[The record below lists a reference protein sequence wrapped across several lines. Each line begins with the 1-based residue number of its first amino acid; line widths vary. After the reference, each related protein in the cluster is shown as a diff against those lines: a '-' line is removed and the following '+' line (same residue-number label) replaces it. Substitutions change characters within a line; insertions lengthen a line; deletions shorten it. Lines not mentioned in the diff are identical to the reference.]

1 MSQCDCRQM
10 HVTSCGINSVYHHI
24 HIWLF
29 PNRLPE
35 TALLWWA
42 LRQSSTS
49 MEPQFLTEG
58 QFRNTFWAPP
68 KFTLRTRVSYAA
80 ITQDNPRYW
89 QPAVFSGKISPTNPA
104 VQVAQNLAYPSSD
117 AYLELT
123 WALPRAAPADT
134 NLEEL
139 ESRNIIPP
147 LGNYL
152 LVATGGEKGALV
164 PGRVAHQKL
173 NLRNIGKIR
182 PLWNSV
188 PFVQCPSGKQ
198 PLSISQEGF
207 LSSHS
212 ITRKILPQDWGA
224 DFFSPLDLKKTCHML
239 IIR

>member
-1 MSQCDCRQM
+1 MQQLPKTLAARSVLWEDQPYKSSCSGGTKLGLSQLRC
-10 HVTSCGINSVYHHI
+10 
-24 HIWLF
+24 LF
-29 PNRLPE
+29 
-35 TALLWWA
+35 
-42 LRQSSTS
+42 
-49 MEPQFLTEG
+49 
-58 QFRNTFWAPP
+58 
-68 KFTLRTRVSYAA
+68 
-80 ITQDNPRYW
+80 
-89 QPAVFSGKISPTNPA
+89 
-104 VQVAQNLAYPSSD
+104 SD
-117 AYLELT
+117 GELT

-134 NLEEL
+134 HLEEL

-188 PFVQCPSGKQ
+188 PFVQRPSGKQ

-212 ITRKILPQDWGA
+212 ITRKILPQDWGT

>member
-1 MSQCDCRQM
+1 MDI
-10 HVTSCGINSVYHHI
+10 TSCGINSVYHHI

-35 TALLWWA
+35 TALLWWAKGSA

-117 AYLELT
+117 AYLVME
-123 WALPRAAPADT
+123 
-134 NLEEL
+134 N
-139 ESRNIIPP
+139 S
-147 LGNYL
+147 
-152 LVATGGEKGALV
+152 
-164 PGRVAHQKL
+164 PGLSQ
-173 NLRNIGKIR
+173 G
-182 PLWNSV
+182 
-188 PFVQCPSGKQ
+188 Q
-198 PLSISQEGF
+198 PLQTQTWRSWSHGTSSLLWGIICWWPQEGKREHWSLGELLTKSWIWEILGKYGHCEIQF
-207 LSSHS
+207 PLCNVRQGNSHS
-212 ITRKILPQDWGA
+212 PYPRKVSSLLTQLPEKFYHKTEAQI
-224 DFFSPLDLKKTCHML
+224 FFPL
-239 IIR
+239 

>member
-1 MSQCDCRQM
+1 MSEGLCSQAEFHQHGATIPDRGPVQKYFLSSSKI
-10 HVTSCGINSVYHHI
+10 HSQNSGE
-24 HIWLF
+24 LGS
-29 PNRLPE
+29 NC
-35 TALLWWA
+35 
-42 LRQSSTS
+42 
-49 MEPQFLTEG
+49 
-58 QFRNTFWAPP
+58 
-68 KFTLRTRVSYAA
+68 
-80 ITQDNPRYW
+80 PRHW

-134 NLEEL
+134 HLEEL